1 MTLGS
6 AVTVDDDL
14 SEASKA
20 LPEFWFVPFAAVAAF
35 WMFLVNSAN
44 ACSDEGRVLTGGA
57 YGFRD

>member
-14 SEASKA
+14 SEASTA

-35 WMFLVNSAN
+35 WMFLVNSTN

>member
-6 AVTVDDDL
+6 AVPLDDDL
-14 SEASKA
+14 SVAYET